1 MKKYAMEA
9 VGTGL
14 FVFSILGI
22 VASGSAFAPLAIGIA
37 LMMVIYIGAHVSG
50 AHYNPAVTL
59 ALMLQKSISP
69 IETARYITA
78 QIIGALIAQW
88 VATWIFSFDVNIN
101 LVAAPDMLAI
111 FVAELIFTFALVTA
125 VFQTAVSKA
134 ANGNSYFG
142 LAIGAV
148 VIVWATT
155 VGNISGGFFNP
166 AVLIWVGL
174 FGQLSFSII
183 AVILLS
189 QIIAAYLARLFYKL
203 NSK

>member
-78 QIIGALIAQW
+78 QIIGALIAQ
-88 VATWIFSFDVNIN
+88 
-101 LVAAPDMLAI
+101 
-111 FVAELIFTFALVTA
+111 
-125 VFQTAVSKA
+125 
-134 ANGNSYFG
+134 
-142 LAIGAV
+142 
-148 VIVWATT
+148 
-155 VGNISGGFFNP
+155 
-166 AVLIWVGL
+166 
-174 FGQLSFSII
+174 
-183 AVILLS
+183 
-189 QIIAAYLARLFYKL
+189 
-203 NSK
+203 